1 MSEQITWTHVDKL
14 VRDMHDEK
22 GMLPVGLTDPEVAYS
37 FLKWID
43 RTSADIQR
51 DAATLLAHCDQLEVE
66 LMKLRNAPKS
76 KTKQRLAALESAVA
90 ELYALDRR
98 E

>member
-22 GMLPVGLTDPEVAYS
+22 GMLPIGLTDAEVAYS

-51 DAATLLAHCDQLEVE
+51 DAATLLDHCERLEVE
-66 LMKLRNAPKS
+66 VHKLRNAPKS
-76 KTKQRLAALESAVA
+76 KTKKRLELLEVAVA
-90 ELYALDRR
+90 ELRQHTGML
-98 E
+98 